1 MAVEC
6 ELKVEVSFPIEE
18 ESMSETLLP
27 YYISFSEEFTAAGLG
42 ECGPPLILPPQAI
55 EFEGV
60 KLPVAGTFKFY
71 CNLTL
76 SQVESALKQL
86 RKSFPNMIPAPNI
99 SVTLYERQSG
109 SRIRLYP
116 HNDIEDYLSG
126 I

>member
-27 YYISFSEEFTAAGLG
+27 SYISFREGFTAAGLG

-55 EFEGV
+55 ELEGF
-60 KLPVAGTFKFY
+60 KTIMAGSFKFY

-76 SQVESALKQL
+76 SQLESALQQI
-86 RKSFPNMIPAPNI
+86 RKSFPNMVPASNI
-99 SVTLYERQSG
+99 SVTLYERPSG
-109 SRIRLYP
+109 SRLRLYP
-116 HNDIEDYLSG
+116 RNDIEDYLSG